1 MALPVARLSRRAKSG
16 CITHEGRPARH
27 ARMALRFRRVTLPAP
42 RGSSEEEPVK
52 VSATH
57 LCEISPPE
65 GVRRIEWY
73 LLTTMAVTTPE
84 EAKQMVEHYTLR
96 WRVEKGVLKSGCR
109 VEKLRV
115 QQAASLHKAITL
127 HMVTAWRLMLIT
139 LLGRVSADMEAEV
152 IFTDTELH
160 RMRVYARN
168 YGLAKHTDLASAV
181 MLVAIMGG
189 YMIRRRVTPSCGAAT
204 PVWRYAAQPMR
215 SWHPMAW

>member
-73 LLTTMAVTTPE
+73 LLTTRAVTTRE
-84 EAKQMVEHYTLR
+84 EVKQMVEPYTLR
-96 WRVEKGVLKSGCR
+96 WRVEDSFRVLQSSGR
-109 VEKLRV
+109 VEKLRM
-115 QQAASLHKAITL
+115 QPAASWHQAITL
-127 HMVTAWRLMLIT
+127 YLVTT
-139 LLGRVSADMEAEV
+139 
-152 IFTDTELH
+152 
-160 RMRVYARN
+160 
-168 YGLAKHTDLASAV
+168 
-181 MLVAIMGG
+181 
-189 YMIRRRVTPSCGAAT
+189 
-204 PVWRYAAQPMR
+204 
-215 SWHPMAW
+215 